1 MSVRIR
7 LRRIGRKKQPYYRV
21 VVTDSRT
28 PRDGAYLE
36 TVGFYNPRA
45 KPAELRLSLDRVDAW
60 MAEGAGLS
68 ETVASLVRK
77 ARKGG
82 DRTIA
87 LSPFGAPP
95 EKKLPRAA
103 APVAEA
109 APVEPAPVAE
119 AVPVEAAAEPAAEAP
134 AAEPADASEPPA
146 E

>member
-60 MAEGAGLS
+60 MADGAGLS